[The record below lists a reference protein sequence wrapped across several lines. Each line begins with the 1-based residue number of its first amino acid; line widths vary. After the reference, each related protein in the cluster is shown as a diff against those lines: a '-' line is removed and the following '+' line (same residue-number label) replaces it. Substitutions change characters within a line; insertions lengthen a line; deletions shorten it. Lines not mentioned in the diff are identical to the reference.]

1 MSRKTI
7 AQDCQGR
14 AIHVNDTVWL
24 NSSYQMSG
32 KVVGAKNGKVVLK
45 QRLQGKLD
53 VTAYPLEDKLNTFDP
68 SSLSVVKPIIIEG
81 EHVEQGDVLYGKSD
95 GLEWT
100 VQLLSSS
107 TTHPIIAINLSKGER
122 QLRPEWLTFEKP
134 CTLEDVISRLRYFQ
148 KHGALAYWD
157 KFLGGLHDDGVLRG
171 MEGVI
176 DDIVEC
182 VIKADA
188 NARNKHKGQ

>member
-1 MSRKTI
+1 MERKTI

-32 KVVGAKNGKVVLK
+32 KVVRAKNGKIVLK
-45 QRLQGKLD
+45 QRLQRKLNE
-53 VTAYPLEDKLNTFDP
+53 TAYQFEDKLNTFDP

-81 EHVEQGDVLYGKSD
+81 EHVEQNDMLYGKSD

-100 VQLLSSS
+100 VQLLSNSM
-107 TTHPIIAINLSKGER
+107 THPIIATNPSKGER

-134 CTLEDVISRLRYFQ
+134 YTIDDVISRLRYFQ

-157 KFLGGLHDDGVLRG
+157 EFLGGLHDDGVLRG
-171 MEGVI
+171 MEGVV

-182 VIKADA
+182 AIKADA
-188 NARNKHKGQ
+188 NARSKYVK

>member
-1 MSRKTI
+1 MERKTI

-32 KVVGAKNGKVVLK
+32 KIVGTKNGKVVLK
-45 QRLQGKLD
+45 QRLQRKLNE
-53 VTAYPLEDKLNTFDP
+53 VSYTFEDKLNTFDP

-81 EHVEQGDVLYGKSD
+81 EHVEQDDTLYGKSD

-100 VQLLSSS
+100 VRLLSNSK
-107 TTHPIIAINLSKGER
+107 THPIIATNPLKGER

-134 CTLEDVISRLRYFQ
+134 YTLEDVISRLRYFQ
-148 KHGALAYWD
+148 KHGALAYWNE
-157 KFLGGLHDDGVLRG
+157 FLGGLHDDGVLRG

-182 VIKADA
+182 VIKADK
-188 NARNKHKGQ
+188 NARCKNAK